1 MYVFLIQWQH
11 SVYSNVTAV
20 SLALCYV
27 EPKGLE
33 TDFQLKMQLNPGG
46 GGKHQY
52 TLERTRSEKAA
63 LSVGVLASYKMYS
76 GISNKRHT
84 ILKKQ
89 GTINFTFPKWLMP
102 VDSVTS
108 ENKTK
113 KFWSQ
118 GVR

>member
-1 MYVFLIQWQH
+1 MLYIIQWQH
-11 SVYSNVTAV
+11 SVYINATAV

-52 TLERTRSEKAA
+52 TLERTRSEEAT

-76 GISNKRHT
+76 GISNKGHT
-84 ILKKQ
+84 VLNKK
-89 GTINFTFPKWLMP
+89 
-102 VDSVTS
+102 
-108 ENKTK
+108 
-113 KFWSQ
+113 
-118 GVR
+118 